1 MDMKDCEHA
10 SSTKD
15 REHASSTKDRE
26 HARRIQTQ
34 QSSADVIVKEE
45 VTVHHIRMILT
56 QKVLRQ
62 L

>member
-1 MDMKDCEHA
+1 MDMKDC
-10 SSTKD
+10 
-15 REHASSTKDRE
+15 EHASSTKDRE

-45 VTVHHIRMILT
+45 VTVHHIKMMLT